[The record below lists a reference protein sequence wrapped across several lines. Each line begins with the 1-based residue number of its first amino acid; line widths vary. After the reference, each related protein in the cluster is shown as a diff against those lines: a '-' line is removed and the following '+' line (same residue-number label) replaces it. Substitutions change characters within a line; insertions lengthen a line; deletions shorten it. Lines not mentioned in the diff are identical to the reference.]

1 MESPE
6 NLSAAAQ
13 QYLVHVKG
21 ALYRKTPYILALF
34 GDGVG
39 LFDAN
44 QKSPTNMWR
53 FVDDGVTVATVP
65 ADSDDIAITVR
76 GKASGMQRMM
86 GKTEA
91 ETKWV
96 ITCPGNRSEIVMRVL
111 SMRDVA
117 LGDIPEVRYLVLSFM
132 MYTGRYFPL
141 SFLTALTKH
150 LCMWAACC
158 VHGRLPRC
166 RCSSCAP
173 VCWSATASACA
184 IENGRLFAR
193 CLFG

>member
-117 LGDIPEVRYLVLSFM
+117 LGDIPEVSCTLFHDLYWEVFS
-132 MYTGRYFPL
+132 TIFPYSTNQTSL
-141 SFLTALTKH
+141 HVCSLLCTWALTALQVLF
-150 LCMWAACC
+150 LCTSLL
-158 VHGRLPRC
+158 VRHRI
-166 RCSSCAP
+166 S
-173 VCWSATASACA
+173 VC
-184 IENGRLFAR
+184 N
-193 CLFG
+193 